1 MDVLALKMSMV
12 EYIFLSREIPLP
24 LSVLKIIQK
33 NYDIFDVINYSEK
46 KMDSFLLSLKK
57 NHNVNI
63 RNIQKLVSNF
73 GEKNNPHT
81 FDMIK
86 KKLELCDNSDIKYY
100 SYFDSKFPHS
110 LKKIKPDIKL
120 VFIKG
125 DLKPE
130 DEKAVA
136 IIGTRNPTEYGKKMA
151 YLIAKRF
158 TELDFTIISGLAKGI
173 DTIALKSAIDN
184 GGRAIGVIA
193 SGILNMYPKENTSL
207 AERIIENGAIISER
221 FPYDNVN
228 KRALQ
233 IRNRITSGFGLGN
246 IVVEG
251 NEFSGTRWQLKF
263 GKNQNKP
270 AIGVEPL
277 DDNCEQAFVPNYI
290 IREEGGARISN
301 IEDVDYIAEM
311 LLNEANFSQAKVKSR
326 TKVMK
331 QTNLFKYK

>member
-1 MDVLALKMSMV
+1 MVVLTLKIPMV
-12 EYIFLSREIPLP
+12 DYVFLSREVPLP

-33 NYDIFDVINYSEK
+33 DYNIFDVMNYSEK
-46 KMDSFLLSLKK
+46 KMSSFLLSLKK
-57 NHNVNI
+57 NYKINI
-63 RNIQKLVSNF
+63 KNIEKLVSNF
-73 GEKNNPHT
+73 KEKKNPYT
-81 FDMIK
+81 FNMIQ
-86 KKLELCDNSDIKYY
+86 KKLELCDRSDIKYY
-100 SYFDSKFPHS
+100 SYFDKEFPNS
-110 LKKIKPDIKL
+110 LKKIKPEIKI

-125 DLKPE
+125 ELKPE

-136 IIGTRNPTEYGKKMA
+136 IIGTRDPTEYGKEMA

-158 TELDFTIISGLAKGI
+158 TELGFTIISGLAKGI

-193 SGILNMYPKENTSL
+193 SGILNVYPKENTSL
-207 AERIIENGAIISER
+207 AKRIAKSGTIISER
-221 FPYDNVN
+221 FPNDNVN
-228 KRALQ
+228 KTALQ

-251 NEFSGTRWQLKF
+251 KKFSGTRWQLKF

-277 DDNCEQAFVPNYI
+277 DDDSEQAFVPNLI

-311 LLNEANFSQAKVKSR
+311 LLSEANARKAKEKSKQKVVK
-326 TKVMK
+326 
-331 QTNLFKYK
+331 QINLFKYK